1 MEDMMTKLR
10 LMMLFAAAAI
20 ATPAAAHDTVT
31 AFANRG
37 ACESASAAISNAE
50 AGGLLANFP
59 QFFDSRGEVSSFLT
73 RAWTCDRS
81 GADGQYYMVDH
92 VAETLGSDWFQQ
104 RNH

>member
-1 MEDMMTKLR
+1 M
-10 LMMLFAAAAI
+10 
-20 ATPAAAHDTVT
+20 
-31 AFANRG
+31 RG
-37 ACESASAAISNAE
+37 AFSGAAGPLGEDERRVKAV
-50 AGGLLANFP
+50 LVLANP
-59 QFFDSRGEVSSFLT
+59 VAGYSSFLT